1 MLDVHVGAT
10 VGARPE
16 PYLARAQ
23 APRSRALEQRDQRTA
38 HTGPR
43 PLGIVVAPD
52 DHEGVAGPAPRGERA
67 EDGPVGDGDDA
78 ELPDGAGLVAAE
90 SEGALP
96 EGIVAPGGRAQPVR
110 CAAHSGGP
118 EQLLPCGYAAGRIGQ
133 ANDAQEVERVAV
145 EHELEATTAPRAVR
159 AQAAQPACE
168 LAIVKEVLAR
178 DATAHRR
185 RALAEMQVADDDETV
200 G

>member
-1 MLDVHVGAT
+1 MHRT
-10 VGARPE
+10 TI
-16 PYLARAQ
+16 YL
-23 APRSRALEQRDQRTA
+23 
-38 HTGPR
+38 
-43 PLGIVVAPD
+43 PD
-52 DHEGVAGPAPRGERA
+52 DLRAVFELNVIAPLA
-67 EDGPVGDGDDA
+67 AIQAVVPVMRRQGG
-78 ELPDGAGLVAAE
+78 G
-90 SEGALP
+90 S
-96 EGIVAPGGRAQPVR
+96 IVNVS
-110 CAAHSGGP
+110 SGTTLFTPSGTG
-118 EQLLPCGYAAGRIGQ
+118 GYAAGPIGQ

-168 LAIVKEVLAR
+168 LAIVKEVLPR

>member
-1 MLDVHVGAT
+1 RASEPIHFVSMLDVNVGAT

-16 PYLARAQ
+16 PYVARAQ

-52 DHEGVAGPAPRGERA
+52 DHEGVTGPAPGGERA

-96 EGIVAPGGRAQPVR
+96 EGIVAPGRR
-110 CAAHSGGP
+110 SG
-118 EQLLPCGYAAGRIGQ
+118 LRTMRL
-133 ANDAQEVERVAV
+133 
-145 EHELEATTAPRAVR
+145 
-159 AQAAQPACE
+159 
-168 LAIVKEVLAR
+168 
-178 DATAHRR
+178 RR
-185 RALAEMQVADDDETV
+185 